1 MAQPPRTQSQTR
13 RGFTILELLIILA
26 LLTITASV
34 GIPAY
39 FARPEVTL
47 DSAARLLAADMRE
60 VQNRAALYRLPL
72 AVEFTAGG
80 GGYSGVHETGE
91 PLTSPYQAGPFVR
104 VYGADAVFEGVQVVQ
119 VQSPDGNRVSFT
131 PRGLAATTASIVL
144 GFDGETRTVRIRKG
158 SGLVEITGLDDPWFD
173 AGL

>member
-1 MAQPPRTQSQTR
+1 MAKPPRTQSEPR

-47 DSAARLLAADMRE
+47 DSAARLLASDMRE
-60 VQNRAALYRLPL
+60 IQNRAALYRTPL
-72 AVEFTAGG
+72 SLEFATGG
-80 GGYSGVHETGE
+80 GGYSGFHANGD
-91 PLTSPYQAGPFVR
+91 PLTSPYEDGPYVR
-104 VYGADAVFEGVQVVQ
+104 VYDADAVFQGVRVVE
-119 VQSPDGNRVSFT
+119 VQSPEGDRVSFT
-131 PRGLAATTASIVL
+131 PRGLSAATASVVL
-144 GFDGETRTVRIRKG
+144 SFDGETRTVRIRKG
-158 SGLVEITGLDDPWFD
+158 SGLVEITGLEDPWFD